1 MLPTHAMAALLFLM
15 GVTVGGYGTLIG
27 AGGGFLLMPLLL
39 FVFPGENVAAL
50 TSMSLTV
57 VALNAFS
64 GTAAYARRGRIDF
77 RLAFL
82 LAAVT
87 VPMCMLGAVLTP
99 YIPRLAFEALFGFTL
114 MMVGLILVARPIV
127 SVRAQLTASAARGP
141 ADSWR
146 FRTGLVLTGAV
157 GWLAGV
163 LGIGGS
169 PPQVV
174 VLTHVMR
181 IPLLRAMPTV
191 QFVVLLSA
199 LGAVGVHVMAGG
211 FGGSVATL
219 VFLGAGALLGAQ
231 IGAALSERVSSGMLL
246 RLLASALLFV
256 AAGLLVKVA
265 RQVLVP

>member
-1 MLPTHAMAALLFLM
+1 MLPTHVMSALLFLM

-39 FVFPGENVAAL
+39 FVFPRENVAAL

-87 VPMCMLGAVLTP
+87 VPMCMLGAALTR
-99 YIPRLAFEALFGFTL
+99 YIPRTAFETLFGLTL
-114 MMVGLILVARPIV
+114 LVVGLILVARPV
-127 SVRAQLTASAARGP
+127 KRAGP
-141 ADSWR
+141 DSPAGAVDRVEHWR
-146 FRTGLVLTGAV
+146 FRTGLVLSGAV

-181 IPLLRAMPTV
+181 VPVLRAMPTV

-199 LGAVGVHVMAGG
+199 LAAVGVHIIAGG
-211 FGGSVATL
+211 FGGSVVTL

-231 IGAALSERVSSGMLL
+231 IGAALSERVSSGVLL

-256 AAGLLVKVA
+256 AAGLLAKVFWH
-265 RQVLVP
+265 VT

>member
-1 MLPTHAMAALLFLM
+1 M
-15 GVTVGGYGTLIG
+15 GATVGGYGTLIG

-39 FVFPGENVAAL
+39 VLFPRENIAAL
-50 TSMSLTV
+50 TSVSLMV

-77 RLAFL
+77 RLA
-82 LAAVT
+82 LAVASVT
-87 VPMCMLGAVLTP
+87 VPMCMLGAALTR
-99 YIPRLAFEALFGFTL
+99 YIPRTAFEAVFGL
-114 MMVGLILVARPIV
+114 VLLVMGVVLVARP
-127 SVRAQLTASAARGP
+127 ASAVGGRHDDRPP
-141 ADSWR
+141 APWR
-146 FRTGLVLTGAV
+146 LRTGLVLSGAV

-181 IPLLRAMPTV
+181 VSVLRAMPAV

-199 LGAVGVHVMAGG
+199 LAAVAVHVVADGFAG
-211 FGGSVATL
+211 SMATL
-219 VFLGAGALLGAQ
+219 AFLGAGALLGAQ
-231 IGAALSERVSSGMLL
+231 IGAALSERVSGSMLV

-256 AAGLLVKVA
+256 AAGLLAKV
-265 RQVLVP
+265 VHHLWLS